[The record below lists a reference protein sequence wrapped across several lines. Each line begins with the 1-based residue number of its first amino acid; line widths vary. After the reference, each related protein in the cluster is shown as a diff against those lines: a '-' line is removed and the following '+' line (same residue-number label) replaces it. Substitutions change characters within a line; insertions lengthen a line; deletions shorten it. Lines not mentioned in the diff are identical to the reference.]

1 MSNKQR
7 VNLDALKTKLN
18 KYINSEKGREKIKQE
33 RIKAFDANK
42 NFGKSEF
49 GITNKYFYS
58 ALGDAFMMHLDNEIF
73 TDPRS
78 SNGLKDISS
87 KLINSSE
94 GYIVSNPIKIDD
106 DLYKVYITFN
116 KEMLRRKSLKA
127 ENFQGDTYYTGE
139 GINNILALFN
149 NGMDIS
155 AEKQAEMYGHSYSGS
170 GAPFGLWETHNI
182 MVRATTHRDP
192 LLFMQR
198 TAREFLRDN
207 EKYNIVSVDISD
219 IYKKA

>member
-1 MSNKQR
+1 MGDKKR
-7 VNLDALKTKLN
+7 VNLDTLKTKLD

-42 NFGKSEF
+42 TFGKSEF
-49 GITNKYFYS
+49 GATTKYFYS
-58 ALGDAFMMHLDNEIF
+58 ALGDAFMIHLDNEIF
-73 TDPRS
+73 GDPRS
-78 SNGLKDISS
+78 SQGLKGISS
-87 KLINSSE
+87 SLINSSD

-116 KEMLRRKSLKA
+116 QEKLRRNSLLA
-127 ENFQGDTYYTGE
+127 ENWNGETYYTGE

-155 AEKQAEMYGHSYSGS
+155 ADKQADMYGHSYSGS
-170 GAPFGLWETHNI
+170 GAPFGLWETHNV

-198 TAREFLRDN
+198 TARDFLRDN

-219 IYKKA
+219 IYKKV